1 MAMAGALISAMGL
14 SPQFEAR
21 TRCGDLKRLG
31 LIGGAP
37 ANKLL
42 CYKLIGVVLC
52 LAGADTVIRANA
64 QQTTVTKAEAAL
76 TAKIRCEDF
85 RKNSD
90 GTWTSGPNTKIG
102 ANAFPNH
109 TFGTHDVSIGNVDL
123 ATVLNRKCRG

>member
-1 MAMAGALISAMGL
+1 MCMAMAGALISAMGL

-90 GTWTSGPNTKIG
+90 GPGPVARARKLAPTI
-102 ANAFPNH
+102 FP
-109 TFGTHDVSIGNVDL
+109 TTPLTLLGSALERRT
-123 ATVLNRKCRG
+123 